1 MPIKIPENLPAY
13 KTLEDE
19 GVLVIKDSDA
29 MRQDIRPLRIAI
41 LNLMPEKIKTETQLA
56 RVLGSSPL
64 QIEVTLL
71 APSSYVPKNIS
82 REHMLDFYHPW
93 TSIQDQKFDG
103 LIVTGA
109 PIEKMAFED
118 VDYWEDLCKLFDW
131 SLSNTHGLFNLC
143 WGAQAALYHFYGI
156 PKYLLESKRFGVF
169 DHTVLD
175 HTSMLTRGLNDFIP
189 VPTSRHTENRRAD
202 IAPFANLEILMESE
216 EAGICLVHDRKLH
229 HVHMFNHLEYD
240 RHTLFDEYSRDAEKG
255 NKITL
260 PRHYFPGDNPERT
273 PPNTWRSSAHLL
285 FGNWLNILYQTTPF
299 DLAKIGHGDNE
310 VFDPAQPRNRPGEHV
325 DS

>member
-1 MPIKIPENLPAY
+1 MPIKIPENLPAH
-13 KTLEDE
+13 KTLENE
-19 GVLVIKDSDA
+19 GVLVIKDADA
-29 MRQDIRPLRIAI
+29 TRQDIRPLRIAI
-41 LNLMPEKIKTETQLA
+41 LNLMPEKVKTETQLA

-71 APSSYVPKNIS
+71 APSSYQPKNTS

-93 TSIQDQKFDG
+93 TTLHDQKFDG

-109 PIEKMAFED
+109 PIEKMPFED
-118 VDYWEDLCKLFDW
+118 VDYWDDLCALFDW
-131 SLSNTHGLFNLC
+131 SLSNVHGLFNLC

-156 PKYLLESKRFGVF
+156 PKYLLAAKRFGVF

-202 IAPFANLEILMESE
+202 IEPFENLEILMESP

-240 RHTLFDEYSRDAEKG
+240 RDTLGDEYSRDAAKG
-255 NKITL
+255 SDIAL
-260 PRHYFPGDNPERT
+260 PQHYFPNDDPALA

-285 FGNWLNILYQTTPF
+285 FGNWLNYLYQTTPF
-299 DLAKIGHGDNE
+299 DLEKIGDSRDTS
-310 VFDPAQPRNRPGEHV
+310 FDPNKPRTRPGERIG
-325 DS
+325 

>member
-1 MPIKIPENLPAY
+1 MPIKIPEDLPAH

-19 GVLVIKDSDA
+19 GVLMIKDADA
-29 MRQDIRPLRIAI
+29 TRQDIRPLRIAI

-71 APSSYVPKNIS
+71 APSSYTPKNIS

-93 TSIQDQKFDG
+93 TDIREQKFDG

-109 PIEKMAFED
+109 PIEKMPFEE
-118 VDYWEDLCKLFDW
+118 VDYWNDLCDLFDW
-131 SLSNTHGLFNLC
+131 SLTNVHGLFNLC
-143 WGAQAALYHFYGI
+143 WGAQAALQHFYGI
-156 PKYLLESKRFGVF
+156 PKYLLDSKRFGVF

-175 HTSMLTRGLNDFIP
+175 HTSMLTRGLNDLIP
-189 VPTSRHTENRRAD
+189 VPTSRHTENRRSD
-202 IAPFANLEILMESE
+202 IEPFENLEILMESE

-240 RHTLFDEYSRDAEKG
+240 RRTLNDEYSRDADKG
-255 NKITL
+255 DHIAL
-260 PRHYFPGDNPERT
+260 PEHYFPNNDPAQT
-273 PPNTWRSSAHLL
+273 PLNTWRSSAHLL
-285 FGNWLNILYQTTPF
+285 FGNWLNYLYQTTPF
-299 DLAKIGHGDNE
+299 NLNKIGSNGQKT
-310 VFDPAQPRNRPGEHV
+310 FDPEQPRSRPGERV
-325 DS
+325 D